1 MMEKFDHISV
11 VDHILARLALQF
23 ASHKNL
29 ETVAAVVR
37 VVLEGNHIGADQIP
51 GEWGNDK

>member
-11 VDHILARLALQF
+11 VDHILARLALQL

-29 ETVAAVVR
+29 ETVAVVVR